1 MTTLSGAATVI
12 KKQLFHLDC
21 FNGYSRHML
30 TFYTLIIRHKMKQS
44 SALFDG
50 LAMVSKKSKQK
61 KKINSHESS

>member
-21 FNGYSRHML
+21 FSGYSRHML
-30 TFYTLIIRHKMKQS
+30 TFYTLIIHHKIKQS

-50 LAMVSKKSKQK
+50 LVMVSKKKQAK
-61 KKINSHESS
+61 KTKNSHESS